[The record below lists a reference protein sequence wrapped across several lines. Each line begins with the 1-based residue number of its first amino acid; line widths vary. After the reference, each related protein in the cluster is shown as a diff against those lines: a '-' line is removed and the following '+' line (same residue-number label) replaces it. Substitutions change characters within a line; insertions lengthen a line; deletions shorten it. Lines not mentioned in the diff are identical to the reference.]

1 MSLAAPSTR
10 SSILASFLA
19 RNTPSLWRRIAPPSP
34 RPDADTGFMDAG
46 STLRTGGAVLAGFA
60 IVFMGWGGFAPLDSA
75 VVAPGVVVVES
86 HRKAIQHLEGGIVAA
101 VLVRE
106 GQHVKAGQ
114 PLVKLDQTQ
123 ARASYAALRE
133 HADGLAAQEAR
144 LLAEKDGKDSITF
157 APDLLARAATPS
169 VAQAMAGEEN
179 TFASY
184 RDTLAKRVDILNS
197 RIAQNERIVAGLET
211 ERRSL
216 DTQLELIQREVAP
229 VQRLF
234 DQKLDTLQHLLSI
247 KRQQSIIEGNRG
259 ETVQKIAQTRLS
271 IDETRMQ
278 IQNLRNERL
287 NTVVDQ
293 LREVQAK
300 RLELTNRLQSAGDIF
315 NRVTLSAPDSGHVVA
330 LSVHTRGA
338 VIKPGETLLEIVP
351 DRDLLEVEAH
361 LRPEDADE
369 AYPGMPALVR
379 LTGYRQ
385 RRLPVTAG
393 RVTQVSADRLTDQRT
408 GQAYFNVLVRVDRA
422 PLKDHPGARLM
433 PGIPVEVSLKTGS
446 RTALD
451 YLVEPITD
459 VMHRGMRE
467 R

>member
-1 MSLAAPSTR
+1 MSLTTPSADP
-10 SSILASFLA
+10 SLLA
-19 RNTPSLWRRIAPPSP
+19 RDATLPWRRSTPPPGP
-34 RPDADTGFMDAG
+34 RADGDTDFMDAG
-46 STLRTGGAVLAGFA
+46 PILRTGGLVLAGFA
-60 IVFMGWGGFAPLDSA
+60 VIFVGWGGFAPLDSA

-86 HRKAIQHLEGGIVAA
+86 HRKTIQHLEGGIVAA

-106 GQHVKAGQ
+106 GQHVRAGQ

-133 HADGLAAQEAR
+133 QADGLAAQEAR
-144 LLAEKDGKDSITF
+144 LTAERDAKDSIAF
-157 APDLLARAATPS
+157 PPELLARAATPS

-184 RDTLAKRVDILNS
+184 KDTLAKRVDILNS

-211 ERRSL
+211 ERKSL
-216 DTQLELIQREVAP
+216 DTQLELIQREVTP

-259 ETVQKIAQTRLS
+259 ETVQKIAQARLS

-293 LREVQAK
+293 LREVQGK
-300 RLELTNRLQSAGDIF
+300 RLELTNRLQAAGDIF
-315 NRVTLSAPDSGHVVA
+315 NRVTLSAPESGRVVA
-330 LSVHTRGA
+330 LSVHTKGA

-351 DRDLLEVEAH
+351 DKDQLEVEAH

-369 AYPGMPALVR
+369 AYPDMPALVR

-385 RRLPVTAG
+385 RRLPVIAG

-408 GQAYFNVLVRVDRA
+408 GQAYFNVLVRVDRT
-422 PLKDHPGARLM
+422 PLKDYPAARLM

-451 YLVEPITD
+451 YLAEPITD
-459 VMHRGMRE
+459 VMRRGMRE